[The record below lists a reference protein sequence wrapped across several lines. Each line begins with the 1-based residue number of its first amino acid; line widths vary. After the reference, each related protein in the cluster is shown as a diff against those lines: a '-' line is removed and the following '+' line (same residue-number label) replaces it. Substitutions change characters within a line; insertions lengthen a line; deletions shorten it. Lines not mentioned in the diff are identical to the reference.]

1 MPSEFQIV
9 SVFSDTHYAWQ
20 VQTVF
25 LGIGLQS
32 QRFFWACSHGGCLLG
47 AAPAEVAGLPVSS
60 DVPGMD
66 LFPQMSL
73 AWALSHGGRWLGP
86 APWVVAPL

>member
-1 MPSEFQIV
+1 MAGSDSV
-9 SVFSDTHYAWQ
+9 SGD
-20 VQTVF
+20 
-25 LGIGLQS
+25 QS
-32 QRFFWACSHGGCLLG
+32 SITEVFWACSHGGCLLG

-73 AWALSHGGRWLGP
+73 AWALPHGGLWLGP
-86 APWVVAPL
+86 AP